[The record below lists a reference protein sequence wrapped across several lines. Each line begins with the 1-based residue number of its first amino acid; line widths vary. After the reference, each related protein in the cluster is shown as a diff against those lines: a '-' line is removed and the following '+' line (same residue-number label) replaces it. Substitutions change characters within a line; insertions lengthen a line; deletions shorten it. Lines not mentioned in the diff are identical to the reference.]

1 MSVRV
6 FGAPEAERFGLDLG
20 RTFQLTNI
28 LRDVDEDAL
37 RERVYVPLDM
47 LAEAG
52 IPDGPAA
59 AHRRPSALRCD
70 LREAGAAR
78 GGGLRG
84 GGGGACTRRDARAL
98 LPARVMMWGYRRLLE
113 RMAARGWSAPRPR
126 PRLTRAEKGRMAW
139 MALGG
144 FGRA

>member
-28 LRDVDEDAL
+28 LRDVDEDAQ

-47 LAEAG
+47 LAAAG
-52 IPDGPAA
+52 IADGPASGIVSHPRFA
-59 AHRRPSALRCD
+59 AICEGLARRA
-70 LREAGAAR
+70 EAGFAAAEAELPR
-78 GGGLRG
+78 F
-84 GGGGACTRRDARAL
+84 DARAL

-113 RMAARGWSAPRPR
+113 RMAARGWAGARPR
-126 PRLTRAEKGRMAW
+126 PRLSRAEKGRMAW
-139 MALGG
+139 MALGL
-144 FGRA
+144 GRA